1 MRRAVDRPGGA
12 QQAGA
17 MSPEFLLTTLLVVA
31 SPGTGAIY
39 TIAAGLARGRAASLL
54 AALACTLGTL
64 PHIAAALT
72 GLAALLHA
80 SAVAFQAVKLA
91 GIVYLLF
98 MAVQMLRD
106 RGALRFDGV
115 ATPVRAARV
124 LRDGV
129 LLNLLNPKLS
139 VFFVAFLPQ
148 FIDAADPA
156 PLASMAGL
164 SLVFMAVT
172 FVVFALYGVFA
183 AALRDQVAAR
193 PRILTWLRRGFAAA
207 FGGLALKLA
216 ATER

>member
-1 MRRAVDRPGGA
+1 MT
-12 QQAGA
+12 
-17 MSPEFLLTTLLVVA
+17 PEFLLTTLLIVA

-54 AALACTLGTL
+54 AAFACTLGTL

-80 SAVAFQAVKLA
+80 SAVAFEMVKYA
-91 GIVYLLF
+91 GIAYLLF
-98 MAVQMLRD
+98 MAWQMLRD
-106 RGALRFDGV
+106 TGTLRFDRV
-115 ATPVRAARV
+115 ATPVSAARV
-124 LRDGV
+124 VRDGI
-129 LLNLLNPKLS
+129 LLNILNPKLS

-148 FIDAADPA
+148 FIEAADPA
-156 PLASMAGL
+156 PLAAMAGL

-183 AALRDQVAAR
+183 AAMRDQVAAR
-193 PRILTWLRRGFAAA
+193 PRLLAWLRRGFAAA
-207 FGGLALKLA
+207 FAGLAVKLA